1 MWLRG
6 VFRNSLYF
14 SLLPEPCRYLIFFF
28 FFLVKKLFGER
39 KGGLNKVKVII

>member
-6 VFRNSLYF
+6 IFRNSLYF
-14 SLLPEPCRYLIFFF
+14 TVYSLNLVDIFFF

-39 KGGLNKVKVII
+39 KRNLNKVKVII